1 MILTRI
7 SEHYD
12 LTFAE
17 QMKEYFVKQG
27 KQNVRIHY
35 NQRTD
40 KFDVIYDVTVK
51 EKIRSVYE

>member
-1 MILTRI
+1 MILNRI

-12 LTFAE
+12 LTAAE
-17 QMKEYFVKQG
+17 QVKEYRVKQG

-51 EKIRSVYE
+51 ENNS